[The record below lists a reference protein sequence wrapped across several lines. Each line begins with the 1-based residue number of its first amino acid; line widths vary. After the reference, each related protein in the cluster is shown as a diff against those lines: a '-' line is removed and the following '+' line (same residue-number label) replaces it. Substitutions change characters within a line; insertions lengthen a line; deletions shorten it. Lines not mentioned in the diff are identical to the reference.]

1 MGLIITCPDKL
12 PNLQPVKATLCRLT
26 IRSGQFATIPLNYF
40 NGFSK
45 LRYLSLDRG
54 ALKNVPPI
62 NALAKTINTLDLN
75 RNKITNLH
83 GDWLENMYGKLRKLF
98 ITNDRIFVVS
108 SQIWKGI
115 PNISSIIIYHNDI
128 THIEDPVFEFPR
140 KSIYM
145 NLGGNPLDCT
155 SHLTW
160 IVSASCLSVLY
171 ACCNTPSCR
180 KGMPLLS
187 MSQFTACYLHELN
200 SYSSN

>member
-1 MGLIITCPDKL
+1 MITCPDKL
-12 PNLQPVKATLCRLT
+12 PNLQPVKATLRRLT
-26 IRSGQFATIPLNYF
+26 IRSSQFTTIPSNYF
-40 NGFSK
+40 NGLSK

-54 ALKNVPPI
+54 ALKNVPHI
-62 NALAKTINTLDLN
+62 SALTKTIDTLGLN

-83 GDWLENMYGKLRKLF
+83 GDWLENIYGKLRKLF
-98 ITNDRIFVVS
+98 IINNRIFVVS
-108 SQIWKGI
+108 SQIWKAI

-128 THIEDPVFEFPR
+128 THIEDPVFEVPR

-160 IVSASCLSVLY
+160 IVSTSWLSVPY
-171 ACCNTPSCR
+171 ACCNTPSCW

-187 MSQFTACYLHELN
+187 MSKYMACHF
-200 SYSSN
+200 